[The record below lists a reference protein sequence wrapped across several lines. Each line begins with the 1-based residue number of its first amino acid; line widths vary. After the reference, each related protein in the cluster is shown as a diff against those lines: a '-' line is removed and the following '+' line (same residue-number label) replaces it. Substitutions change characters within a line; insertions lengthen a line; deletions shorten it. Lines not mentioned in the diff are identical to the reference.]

1 MWPTKWALRAFLASV
16 GILGWVLAV
25 WALRRPIPPPTER
38 VETKV
43 EYVDRVVTKTVE
55 KVVRAPDGTVTEI
68 KEVIGERMKSTQNV
82 QNVVKT
88 ATQPDYSVGV
98 TARMDWESSQPVYGI
113 ELGRYL
119 GAGLWG
125 TIGIDTEK
133 NVTGGISWH
142 F

>member
-16 GILGWVLAV
+16 SILGWVLAV
-25 WALRRPIPPPTER
+25 WALRRPIPAPAER

-55 KVVRAPDGTVTEI
+55 KIVRAPDGTVTEV
-68 KEVIGERMKSTQNV
+68 KETTNEAAKTTTAAQSVLKS
-82 QNVVKT
+82 
-88 ATQPDYSVGV
+88 AQPDYSVGV
-98 TARMDWESSQPVYGI
+98 TARMNWENVKPIYGI
-113 ELGRYL
+113 EVGRHLGHGFY
-119 GAGLWG
+119 G
-125 TIGIDTEK
+125 TIGIDIHK

>member
-1 MWPTKWALRAFLASV
+1 MWPTKWAFRAFLASV

-25 WALRRPIPPPTER
+25 WVLRRPIPPPTER

-55 KVVRAPDGTVTEI
+55 KVVRAPDGTVTEV
-68 KEVIGERMKSTQNV
+68 KETTNENAKSITNAQNV
-82 QNVVKT
+82 IKT
-88 ATQPDYSVGV
+88 AQPDYSVGV
-98 TARMDWESSQPVYGI
+98 TARLDWQNAKPIYGV
-113 ELGRYL
+113 ELGKYL
-119 GAGLWG
+119 GGGFWG
-125 TIGIDTEK
+125 TVSIDTHK

>member
-25 WALRRPIPPPTER
+25 WALRRPIPAPTER

-55 KVVRAPDGTVTEI
+55 KVVRTPDGTVTEV
-68 KEVIGERMKSTQNV
+68 KETTNEAAKIATASQSVL
-82 QNVVKT
+82 KT
-88 ATQPDYSVGV
+88 AQPDYSVGV
-98 TARMDWESSQPVYGI
+98 TARMDWESTKPIYGI
-113 ELGRYL
+113 EVGRHLGHGFY
-119 GAGLWG
+119 G
-125 TIGIDTEK
+125 TIGIDVHK

>member
-1 MWPTKWALRAFLASV
+1 MWPTKWALRAFLASA

-25 WALRRPIPPPTER
+25 WALRRPIPAPVER

-68 KEVIGERMKSTQNV
+68 KEVVGERMKSTQNS

-88 ATQPDYSVGV
+88 AQPDYSVGV
-98 TARMDWESSQPVYGI
+98 TARMDWKNVKPIYGI
-113 ELGRYL
+113 EVGRHLGHGFY
-119 GAGLWG
+119 G
-125 TIGIDTEK
+125 TIGIDIHK

>member
-1 MWPTKWALRAFLASV
+1 MWPTKWALKAFLASV

-25 WALRRPIPPPTER
+25 WALRRPIPPPAER

-68 KEVIGERMKSTQNV
+68 KEVTGERMNSTTNTQE
-82 QNVVKT
+82 VVKSFPH
-88 ATQPDYSVGV
+88 PDYSVGV
-98 TARMDWESSQPVYGI
+98 TARMDWKSVQLVYGV

-119 GAGLWG
+119 GAGFWG
-125 TIGIDTEK
+125 TVSVDTEK